1 MKKKQ
6 LITALATSTLVLSTA
21 GTAFADEVTPI
32 DPTTPST
39 EVVTPDPSS
48 GSSTNTSSALERIK
62 LSVLTIPQ
70 IHRIQGLQQSQPS
83 LLIQQAHLQTLQR

>member
-62 LSVLTIPQ
+62 LSVLTIPFGYIASSPFNQ
-70 IHRIQGLQQSQPS
+70 AVFGLTP
-83 LLIQQAHLQTLQR
+83 AATKD

>member
-48 GSSTNTSSALERIK
+48 QAGQSTESS
-62 LSVLTIPQ
+62 
-70 IHRIQGLQQSQPS
+70 
-83 LLIQQAHLQTLQR
+83 